1 MELNFK
7 KEILRKG
14 IHLFSLSFLAIYI
27 IVSDIFN
34 REIALFALT
43 LLLVILIELE
53 YFRIELGDKI
63 GKRIPILNIIW
74 KNLRRE
80 KEKDKFWG
88 EIFFLLGCIIV
99 LSVFDLRIAIAAML
113 MTTFGDMASALIG
126 KRFGKSWL
134 GFLPNRAWEGIFAEF
149 FVNMI
154 VGMIVFSWGNI
165 SLIFSW
171 QIWIIVLVMA
181 LTATIVETL
190 IYKLDDNLLIPVFA
204 GFNGQVVMMI
214 LGGMG

>member
-14 IHLFSLSFLAIYI
+14 IHLLSLSFLIIYI
-27 IVSDIFN
+27 LVGSWFN

-53 YFRIELGDKI
+53 YFRIELGRKVSR
-63 GKRIPILNIIW
+63 KIPILNFVW
-74 KNLRRE
+74 SNLRRD
-80 KEKDKFWG
+80 KEKDKLG
-88 EIFFLLGCIIV
+88 AEVFFLIGSILV

-126 KRFGKSWL
+126 KRYGKSWL
-134 GFLPNRAWEGIFAEF
+134 GFLPNRAWEGIAAEF
-149 FVNMI
+149 FVNVI
-154 VGMIVFSWGNI
+154 VGMIVFLWGNFAM
-165 SLIFSW
+165 IFAW
-171 QIWIIVLVMA
+171 QIWLIILVMA

-204 GFNGQVVMMI
+204 GFNGQVVLMI
-214 LGGMG
+214 LRGMG